1 MKDVTTGEMVYMLAL
16 LAGAITSAFY
26 ENPYF
31 LALFSIAWLIKQ
43 LGRINKSIRSLR

>member
-1 MKDVTTGEMVYMLAL
+1 MKDVSAGEMFYMLAL
-16 LAGAITSAFY
+16 WAGAVASAFY

-31 LALFSIAWLIKQ
+31 LAFFSISMLVKQ